1 MKGKRVKV
9 ILNSDRKGDQ
19 RILDYLYCAGMPN
32 SRAIKAAVLV
42 YLDGERD
49 DTDRFLQQVKE
60 DVGEGVQGLQLT
72 PMKESSMAG
81 SVGVDDEEPV
91 SMRDFL
97 DALESG
103 PFSEE
108 NGPSFSA

>member
-9 ILNSDRKGDQ
+9 ILNPDRKEDR
-19 RILDYLYCAGMPN
+19 RILDYLYYAGMPN
-32 SRAIKAAVLV
+32 SRAIKVAVLA

-49 DTDRFLQQVKE
+49 DYDRFLQQVKE
-60 DVGEGVQGLQLT
+60 AVRESVQGLQLS

-91 SMRDFL
+91 SMLDFL

-103 PFSEE
+103 PFSDE